1 MPEELLRRAVLGNDV
16 LKAEKTMQSGVL
28 PSRKILKEVFGGN
41 GKRVGVSMLYALKEG
56 GANFCEI
63 DPDTQENLLHVAA
76 PYADKEKI
84 RFLCKETKIDA
95 NARAANGDTSLLR
108 LAAACQDEKY
118 DYVGQK
124 WEAAKVLIKAGAD
137 REARNKEGQQAVD
150 LLRPDMAGYRPM
162 RDLLCPSV
170 LGRVVRFVADG
181 FHY

>member
-1 MPEELLRRAVLGNDV
+1 LR
-16 LKAEKTMQSGVL
+16 
-28 PSRKILKEVFGGN
+28 
-41 GKRVGVSMLYALKEG
+41 
-56 GANFCEI
+56 I

-84 RFLCKETKIDA
+84 RFLCKKRKSMRTLVPQTATRRCCALPPHAKMRNTIMSVK
-95 NARAANGDTSLLR
+95 NGGR
-108 LAAACQDEKY
+108 Q
-118 DYVGQK
+118 
-124 WEAAKVLIKAGAD
+124 VLIKAGAD